1 MDDLYFYK
9 HAGANDKL
17 RGVFVLVRP
26 DLECDPLDKRNHVGV
41 ICEADLDFDNIY
53 VDFKYNV
60 GLFSADALLTFLPED
75 KIQENLT
82 GLTPVAASADFLAL
96 GRVDALVCFGDVTD
110 KIKAMIIA
118 SDYPAIQPL
127 CVETL
132 QNQISRDIITQYGRD

>member
-60 GLFSADALLTFLPED
+60 GLFSAEGLLSFLPGD
-75 KIQENLT
+75 KIYDNLA
-82 GLTPVAASADFLAL
+82 GLSAAIKPADFLAL
-96 GRVDALVCFGDVTD
+96 GRVDALVCFGDVAD
-110 KIKAMIIA
+110 KIKAMAIA